1 MSESSHSSADSRI
14 TKEDLEFKF
23 QSLQDDLQGRASDKK
38 QSIIAAAAV
47 ASAIVLL
54 IAYLLGRRGGRKR
67 RSVVEIRR

>member
-1 MSESSHSSADSRI
+1 MIDNNSRI
-14 TKEDLEFKF
+14 TKQDLESKF

-38 QSIIAAAAV
+38 QSLVAV
-47 ASAIVLL
+47 ASIASAAIVL

>member
-1 MSESSHSSADSRI
+1 MSSTTQSGTDARI
-14 TKEDLEFKF
+14 TKEDLESKC

-38 QSIIAAAAV
+38 QSIMAAAAV
-47 ASAIVLL
+47 ASAIVVL